1 MKYGR
6 KKREHYRGGGSPKQ
20 GLISAKDL
28 PIELFQKR
36 SVQGENI
43 CVKVLTKSKVL
54 ANMWNDNNSVLQ

>member
-1 MKYGR
+1 MKYRRTERG
-6 KKREHYRGGGSPKQ
+6 HYREESPKQ